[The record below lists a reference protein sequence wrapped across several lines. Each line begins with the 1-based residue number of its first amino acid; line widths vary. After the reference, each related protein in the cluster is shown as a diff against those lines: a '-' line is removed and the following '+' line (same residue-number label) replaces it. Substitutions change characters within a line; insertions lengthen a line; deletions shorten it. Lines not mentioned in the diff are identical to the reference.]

1 MYVRAR
7 FLRGVSPNPRLGF
20 STKRPWTIQR
30 RSSLVE
36 ISINLVPSGVG
47 GKHRNATN
55 RSIFAIWPC
64 PGGALELTRT
74 EPPTSIHPP
83 SRYTNESMD
92 FCRVYRVV
100 WSFSILFIETRK
112 IKPFDLWENK
122 SIFRWNFPF
131 SKNSHVPEC
140 KLCLTNHHW

>member
-1 MYVRAR
+1 MHNVCTCQVFKRRPPESAAR
-7 FLRGVSPNPRLGF
+7 IFNKEAVNDL
-20 STKRPWTIQR
+20 QR

-83 SRYTNESMD
+83 SRYTNESVD
-92 FCRVYRVV
+92 FCHVYRVV

-112 IKPFDLWENK
+112 IKPFDL
-122 SIFRWNFPF
+122 
-131 SKNSHVPEC
+131 
-140 KLCLTNHHW
+140 